1 MPNTKPVINTMHCT
15 YDSCGLRG
23 HVCACV
29 LRVCVYMQNSH
40 PEQVGRRSIDIA
52 PKLNRTSVE
61 LSRTRHGVGF
71 FSPGLLL
78 LLLLILFV
86 VIDV

>member
-1 MPNTKPVINTMHCT
+1 MTHAGSAGMCV
-15 YDSCGLRG
+15 R
-23 HVCACV
+23 VCC
-29 LRVCVYMQNSH
+29 VCVYMQNSH
-40 PEQVGRRSIDIA
+40 PEHVGRRSIDIA
-52 PKLNRTSVE
+52 PKLNRASVE